1 MEKLRIILTSRC
13 ELQCRYCQRRSEDGP
28 FAEREAVLRAAQG
41 AADVELAGGDPLLYP
56 DICGLVR
63 ELRAQ
68 PGLERLSLA
77 TNGVRLAPL
86 VTELKAAG
94 LDAVD
99 IHIDSCNAW
108 NFEAITGR
116 SQLLNEIQNGLWSSV
131 AQGLEV
137 SVTSVLLP
145 ETLSQAAVM
154 ASLAKHYDIT
164 VRFLRLNERAPGYDE
179 ALALL
184 GRYIKGLGAA
194 DGSWRSPELRGKI
207 VFGAP
212 ERRSLS
218 LVEDACEG

>member
-1 MEKLRIILTSRC
+1 M
-13 ELQCRYCQRRSEDGP
+13 
-28 FAEREAVLRAAQG
+28 
-41 AADVELAGGDPLLYP
+41 
-56 DICGLVR
+56 
-63 ELRAQ
+63 
-68 PGLERLSLA
+68 
-77 TNGVRLAPL
+77 RLAPL

-108 NFEAITGR
+108 DFEAITGR
-116 SQLLNEIQNGLWSSV
+116 SQLLNEILNGLWSSV

-154 ASLAKHYDIT
+154 ASLAKQYDIT